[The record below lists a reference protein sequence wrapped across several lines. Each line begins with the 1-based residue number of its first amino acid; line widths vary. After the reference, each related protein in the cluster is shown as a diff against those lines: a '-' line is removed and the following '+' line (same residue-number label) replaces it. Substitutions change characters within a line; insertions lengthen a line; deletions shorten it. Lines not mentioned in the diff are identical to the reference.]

1 MKFISPDISQWPLL
15 GRVFNLR
22 VRSKLLVTLGALLVP
37 VLLLVCLLGMRSFE
51 EIRFVREELAGMA
64 FEQPMADAVRALA
77 RHRQSAMLTADDRT
91 FAGLPAPD
99 AVARDCDDAMA
110 AVEQAVAAHGRDW
123 GIEQDWKKVRA
134 DWEAIKSGWR
144 QLDADTIDR
153 RHEELIQLMTRLQ
166 NRIGGATNLTLD
178 PEAGS
183 YAFMDVG
190 IIKMPAL
197 LLDIVD
203 VAGDAAGAA
212 QRGQITQTERL
223 EIQGHHAII
232 ETRANDLQYS
242 LQDGVS
248 AVPGSEQ
255 EIGPRVAAFQAALGR
270 FQEMLAG
277 DIVGAEKPR
286 IDAQKAYERGEQLVA
301 ASLALQEAAEAQLEV
316 QLDARVARNRR
327 AMILEILLVAVCV
340 GLAVLLALGVS
351 GTLSREL
358 HSAVTV
364 LDRLGEGQ
372 FENQIEVTHAD
383 EVGELLQGLKR
394 MQSQLG
400 ERVAQDRRALEDNR
414 RMLIENTRIR
424 CALDNVS
431 TNVVLA
437 DRDFRIIYANKAA
450 LDLFKGAEADFRKD
464 LPNFDGSK
472 IIGANADIFHK
483 RPEHQ
488 RRLME
493 NLDQAH
499 VGQFVLGGRSMKV
512 IANPVYD
519 SEGARIGSVA
529 EWSDRTAEVSIEREV
544 SGIVEAVVRGELDRR
559 ISLQGKQG
567 FFEALSKGINH
578 LVDTVQE
585 VVDEVQTLVTA
596 VNEGDL
602 TRRMP
607 VEGRAVLFQTIGG
620 GINQLSDNVA
630 ELVARAKTAAGE
642 VNRGAEEISAGNSNL
657 SQRTEEQASSLEETA
672 ASMEEMT
679 SSVKQAAENAARASE
694 LAMKARE
701 QAETGGAV
709 VSRAVSAM
717 GEINASS
724 KKISDIIGVI
734 DAIAFQTNLLALN
747 AAVEAA
753 RAGEQG
759 RGFAVVATEVRSL
772 AGRSAT
778 AAKEIKDLIN
788 ESVHR
793 VEEGSALV
801 SQSGETL
808 EGIVTAVKRVSDI
821 VADIAAGSREQSSGI
836 EQVNKAVMQ
845 MDGMTQ
851 QNAALVEQAAAASQ
865 SMAEQALHLSRMMER
880 YRLDDRQTSSIAAA
894 PTVKGERRAA
904 APIRKAPI
912 ARSAKPLQAVAKPKV
927 ANADWNEF

>member
-1 MKFISPDISQWPLL
+1 
-15 GRVFNLR
+15 
-22 VRSKLLVTLGALLVP
+22 
-37 VLLLVCLLGMRSFE
+37 
-51 EIRFVREELAGMA
+51 
-64 FEQPMADAVRALA
+64 
-77 RHRQSAMLTADDRT
+77 
-91 FAGLPAPD
+91 
-99 AVARDCDDAMA
+99 
-110 AVEQAVAAHGRDW
+110 
-123 GIEQDWKKVRA
+123 
-134 DWEAIKSGWR
+134 
-144 QLDADTIDR
+144 
-153 RHEELIQLMTRLQ
+153 LQ
-166 NRIGGATNLTLD
+166 
-178 PEAGS
+178 
-183 YAFMDVG
+183 
-190 IIKMPAL
+190 
-197 LLDIVD
+197 
-203 VAGDAAGAA
+203 
-212 QRGQITQTERL
+212 
-223 EIQGHHAII
+223 
-232 ETRANDLQYS
+232 
-242 LQDGVS
+242 
-248 AVPGSEQ
+248 
-255 EIGPRVAAFQAALGR
+255 
-270 FQEMLAG
+270 
-277 DIVGAEKPR
+277 
-286 IDAQKAYERGEQLVA
+286 
-301 ASLALQEAAEAQLEV
+301 LQEL
-316 QLDARVARNRR
+316 LDARAARGQR
-327 AMILEILLVAVCV
+327 ALILEFLLVSVCV
-340 GLAVLLALGVS
+340 GVAILLALGVS
-351 GTLSREL
+351 GALSREL

-372 FENQIEVTHAD
+372 FDNQIQASHAD
-383 EVGELLQGLKR
+383 EVGELLQGLQR
-394 MQSQLG
+394 MQAQLG
-400 ERVAQDRRALEDNR
+400 ERVAQDRRALEENR

-431 TNVVLA
+431 ANVVLA

-450 LDLFKGAEADFRKD
+450 LEMFKGAAADFRKD
-464 LPNFDGSK
+464 LPNFEGTK
-472 IIGANADIFHK
+472 IIGASADIFHK

-493 NLDQAH
+493 NLDKAH
-499 VGQFVLGGRSMKV
+499 VGEFVLGGRSMKV

-519 SEGARIGSVA
+519 SEGVRIGSVA

-544 SGIVEAVVRGELDRR
+544 SGIVDAVVRGELDRR

-585 VVDEVQTLVTA
+585 VVDEVQTLVAA

-630 ELVARAKTAAGE
+630 ELVARVKTAAGE

-679 SSVKQAAENAARASE
+679 SSVKQAAENAGRASE

-701 QAETGGAV
+701 QAESGGAV

-808 EGIVTAVKRVSDI
+808 EGIVSAVKKVSDI

-865 SMAEQALHLSRMMER
+865 SMAEQALHLTRMMAR
-880 YRLDDRQTSSIAAA
+880 YKLGDQQASTAPVSSPAQGEHRTAA
-894 PTVKGERRAA
+894 PT
-904 APIRKAPI
+904 RKLPP
-912 ARSAKPLQAVAKPKV
+912 ARSGKPLQAVPKAKV